1 MFKFVLFKLNLLCAV
16 PDRARVPKFAQG
28 QQNEM
33 ALQLQHNSRANYLNC
48 TNKPKLSGFMNLY
61 EVIKVSV

>member
-1 MFKFVLFKLNLLCAV
+1 MFKFDIFKLNLLYAV

-33 ALQLQHNSRANYLNC
+33 ALQLKHNSRANYLNC
-48 TNKPKLSGFMNLY
+48 TNKPNSSGFNLY
-61 EVIKVSV
+61 HESL